1 MKTRLQRITRG
12 RRGFALI
19 AALVALVIIALL
31 ITGAFFAGGQDMAVS
46 RAELRDRRVFAY
58 AEYAAA
64 HAIDSWNAADRGRM
78 SSGETWSLEF
88 AGDLPLE
95 STVFVTRL
103 DSALYAVVAEARLS
117 TAEGNGLSRRVG
129 ILVTSV
135 RDGVGI
141 DPPTRVAE
149 HAWTELY

>member
-1 MKTRLQRITRG
+1 MTVQPRRIARQ
-12 RRGFALI
+12 RGFALI
-19 AALVALVIIALL
+19 LALVALVVIALL

-64 HAIDSWNAADRGRM
+64 HAIDIWNAADRERM
-78 SSGETWSLEF
+78 YTGETWSLQY
-88 AGDLPLE
+88 ADDLPLE

-103 DSALYAVVAEARLS
+103 DSALYAVVAEARLR
-117 TAEGNGLSRRVG
+117 TAEGYGLRRRVG
-129 ILVTSV
+129 ILVRSV
-135 RDGVGI
+135 RDGAGI
-141 DPPTRVAE
+141 IPPERVAD